1 MQVSVEITS
10 GLGRR
15 LTIGVP
21 ATRIDAEVQARLEK
35 AARSVQLK
43 GFRRGKVPLRVVQQ
57 RFGAGVRQEVLGEVM
72 SQSFYEAVRQE
83 DLKPA
88 GQPTI
93 EPRTIASG
101 RDLEFIATFEVYPEI
116 ELVDFA
122 KLDIER
128 PVAEVSEADI
138 DRMIDVLRNQQA
150 TWESVE
156 RAAADGDLVNI
167 DFTGRRDGVAFDG
180 GSAEGSELV
189 LGSKRMIPG
198 FEAGIEGMSPGETR
212 ELSLRFPDEYHAEEL
227 KGADVVFEVR
237 LNKVSEKRLPEL
249 DEAFFALFSTEG
261 EGLEGFRAE
270 VRANMERELRQAVR
284 SKLKMRV
291 MNALHGHTEVEI
303 PQALVQQ
310 EIGVLR
316 QQMLRQIG
324 GDASQFDSSLLPDD
338 MFRPQA
344 EKRVALG
351 LLLGEVIR
359 SKKLVVDAA
368 KVRARV
374 EEMASTYEDPE
385 EVIDW
390 YYGNREQLA
399 SVESVVLEDQ
409 AIDLVLEQAQVRDV
423 ESSYEDA
430 LRADPVAATE
440 AQEAPASEETQEE
453 S

>member
-212 ELSLRFPDEYHAEEL
+212 KLSLRFPDEYHAEEL